1 MEWKIRETKTI
12 RMQIDRRAVENFDW
26 LYFWVVTAL
35 SVIGVLTIFSATRPM
50 PGHPH
55 SHYYIKQ
62 LVWMVIGFGTMLLMM
77 KLDYKWFGIFAPPL
91 FVFGLVMLVFV
102 LFKGHMGLGA
112 QRWVSIGGIS
122 FQPSEIFRI
131 AFILMIARQL
141 SMAKPPIGISK
152 FLRMTPLVVL
162 LPLGLLVKQPD
173 LGTAITMGAVFL
185 FTCLSR
191 GMSKKLLIALFIF
204 GIVSLPFFWDIFWHG
219 FLKDYQRNRLVAFL
233 DPSVDPAGIGYHLNQ
248 SKIAIGSGML
258 FGKGYLHGT
267 QGPFRF
273 LPEKHTDF
281 IFSVFAEEWG
291 FIGSLVLLGL
301 YFVLLWRTLDTAR
314 KAKDDFGAM
323 LATAVAFMFAFYL
336 FFNIGMT
343 MGMLPVVG
351 IPLPFMSYGGT
362 SLLANFIAAGLVL
375 NVRQRRFELF
385 Y

>member
-1 MEWKIRETKTI
+1 
-12 RMQIDRRAVENFDW
+12 MQIDRRAIENFDW
-26 LYFWVVTAL
+26 LYFGVVAAL
-35 SVIGVLTIFSATRPM
+35 SIIGVLTIFSATRPM
-50 PGHPH
+50 PGHAH
-55 SHYYIKQ
+55 AHYYIKQ
-62 LVWMVIGFGTMLLMM
+62 LVWMIIGIGAMLLIM
-77 KLDYKWFGIFAPPL
+77 KIDYKWFEALAPAL
-91 FVFGLVMLVFV
+91 YAVGLIMLVFV

-131 AFILMIARQL
+131 AFVLMIARQL
-141 SMAKPPIGISK
+141 SMAKPPIGVAD
-152 FLRMTPLVVL
+152 FGRMMPLLVL

-173 LGTAITMGAVFL
+173 LGTAVTMGAVFF

-191 GMSKKLLIALFIF
+191 GMSKKLLIAIFIF
-204 GIVSLPFFWDIFWHG
+204 AIVSTPFFWDIFWHG
-219 FLKDYQRNRLVAFL
+219 FLKAYQRDRLVAFI

-248 SKIAIGSGML
+248 SKIAIGSGMI

-267 QGPFRF
+267 QGPFSF
-273 LPEKHTDF
+273 LPEKQTDF

-301 YFVLLWRTLDTAR
+301 YFALLWRTLDTAR
-314 KAKDDFGAM
+314 KAKDAFGST
-323 LATAVAFMFAFYL
+323 LAYAIAFMFAFYL